1 MDNLEKVEK
10 IREKTGVTYE
20 DAKNALEACE
30 YDILDAI
37 VYLEKLGKVKAPEVN
52 SYSTSQKQPSAE
64 FELAQASY
72 EDSCKKGSI
81 GEGVDKF
88 FSWCGRVI
96 RKGCDTTFNVDHA
109 GKQIMAMP
117 VIVFVLLLIFAFW
130 VILPLLIIGMFCD
143 CKYHFEGVGKVSV
156 DLNDM
161 CDKAA
166 GACENIKRDI
176 QNK

>member
-72 EDSCKKGSI
+72 EDSCKKKTL
-81 GEGVDKF
+81 GEGVDRF
-88 FSWCGRVI
+88 FDWCGRVI

-130 VILPLLIIGMFCD
+130 VMLPLLIVGMFCD